1 VTAISTSELQRS
13 ELQRRAHEL
22 LRAHSAVSSQEFLGA
37 QYDAGLAWVHFPVG
51 SGGQGA
57 DPGDQAIVD
66 EVLTAAGKVGSWQRN
81 PMGIG
86 MVAPALAVHG
96 TARQRAMLRQIFTA
110 EQIWCQLFS
119 EPGAGSDVAGL
130 ATRAV
135 AEGESWRLSGQKVWT
150 SLAHAA
156 DYGLALARTDPNA
169 PKHRGLTAFVI
180 DMHAP
185 GVTVRPLRDL
195 TGASHFNEVFL
206 DDVVVPD
213 ADRVGAVGDGWSV
226 AITMLTNERS
236 IIGTVTEQRG
246 EGPIALAIEA
256 WRKVAPQHA
265 DRRVEL
271 TRLWIDAEVLR
282 LSSMSD
288 LDPADGPGLKLRRGE
303 LDQRI
308 AAFTMELLG
317 PAGLRF
323 EPDQPGVTTVAAD
336 GTEPISDPV
345 RAWLQSQAYT
355 IAGGTSDILRTI
367 VGERVLGLPREPG
380 LSSDTP
386 WSQIPR

>member
-1 VTAISTSELQRS
+1 VTAISTSELQSRV
-13 ELQRRAHEL
+13 HEL
-22 LRAHSAVSSQEFLGA
+22 VGTHSSASSQEFLGA
-37 QYDAGLAWVHFPVG
+37 QFDAGLAWVHFPLG
-51 SGGQGA
+51 AGGQGA
-57 DPGDQAIVD
+57 DPGDQAVVD
-66 EVLTAAGKVGSWQRN
+66 EVLTAAGKAESWQRN

-96 TARQRAMLRQIFTA
+96 TARQRAMLRPIFTA

-213 ADRVGAVGDGWSV
+213 ADRVGAVGEGWSV
-226 AITMLTNERS
+226 SITMLTNERS
-236 IIGTVTEQRG
+236 IIGAVTEQRG
-246 EGPIALAIEA
+246 AGAIALAVEA
-256 WRKVAPQHA
+256 WRKVAPQYPE
-265 DRRVEL
+265 RRAEL
-271 TRLWIDAEVLR
+271 TRLWIEAEVLR
-282 LSSMSD
+282 LSSMGSP
-288 LDPADGPGLKLRRGE
+288 DPADGPGLKLRRGE
-303 LDQRI
+303 LEQRI
-308 AAFTMELLG
+308 TAFTLELLG
-317 PAGLRF
+317 PAALLF
-323 EPDQPGVTTVAAD
+323 EPDQPGATTTAAD
-336 GTEPISDPV
+336 GAEPISDPV

-380 LSSDTP
+380 LGSDTP